1 MPFVFLLLFA
11 LICLQSSWPE
21 CDRLT
26 PPQSGLLLGALVL
39 VSWLSAEM
47 IALAFSWQMV
57 RHPERRSSLLR
68 GSLRW
73 RKYHF
78 IGLLVSYLGGVYL
91 LGWGFLLFTTMN
103 AWLPD
108 AYRQNENTGVVQV
121 REGEA
126 PAEPGDQAPQ
136 EPRLRETESTQ
147 NPPPLF
153 QLCLMLPFFV
163 ALIASWE
170 RFYTI
175 EKTAY
180 EQMHDDDRYVPKW
193 SYLLM
198 QIRHQFFLV
207 LPPIAVTVL
216 LQLTYPLYAGD
227 AGAGYVPVV
236 VIVAIM
242 AAAFILMPV
251 LLRCFLGLKPLPPGD
266 LRDRLE
272 NTARR
277 LKFRYSNVLVWH
289 TRHQFANAMV
299 TGFVPW
305 IRYIVLTDRLIE
317 ELDPDEIEAVF
328 GHEVGHIKHHHLLFY
343 LAFFLTSFALLG
355 LIWDVLKS
363 WITQD
368 DIRAAIQSTPH
379 LGGWWHALVTVGTFG
394 KLGLLV
400 AYTVLIFGFLSRRC
414 ERQADLFGASTV
426 SIDAFVSA
434 LEKVAAINGIA
445 RDRGSWQHPTIAQR
459 VDFLEQVRN
468 HPDQALRF
476 QRDLAMLKWCYFAV
490 LGLFLAVLFGI
501 EEIDHDKILNLIK
514 DF

>member
-26 PPQSGLLLGALVL
+26 PQQSGMFLGAMLL
-39 VSWLSAEM
+39 VSWLTAEI
-47 IALAFSWQMV
+47 IALAFSWQIV

-78 IGLLVSYLGGVYL
+78 IGLLVGYLGGLYL
-91 LGWGFLLFTTMN
+91 LGWGFLLFTAMN
-103 AWLPD
+103 EWIPE
-108 AYRQNENTGVVQV
+108 AYRQKE
-121 REGEA
+121 
-126 PAEPGDQAPQ
+126 
-136 EPRLRETESTQ
+136 

-153 QLCLMLPFFV
+153 QLVLMMPYFA

-180 EQMHDDDRYVPKW
+180 EQMHDDDRFVPKW

-198 QIRHQFFLV
+198 QVRHQFFLV
-207 LPPIAVTVL
+207 LPPIAVTVV
-216 LQLTYPLYAGD
+216 LQLTYTLYPGED
-227 AGAGYVPVV
+227 EAGYLPVLL
-236 VIVAIM
+236 IAAIM
-242 AAAFILMPV
+242 AGAFILMPL
-251 LLRCFLGLKPLPPGD
+251 LLRYFLGLKPLPPGV

-272 NTARR
+272 ATARR
-277 LKFRYSNVLVWH
+277 LNFRFSNILVWH

-305 IRYIVLTDRLIE
+305 IRYIVLTDRLID

-355 LIWDVLKS
+355 LVWNVLKL
-363 WITQD
+363 WVTQD
-368 DIRAAIQSTPH
+368 GIRAAIQSTEM
-379 LGGWWHALVTVGTFG
+379 WDALVTVGTFG

-414 ERQADLFGASTV
+414 ERQADLFGANTV
-426 SIDAFVSA
+426 SIGAFVSA
-434 LEKVAAINGIA
+434 LEKVAAINGLA

-459 VDFLEQVRN
+459 VEFLEQVRD
-468 HPDQALRF
+468 HPDQAVRF
-476 QRDLAMLKWCYFAV
+476 QRDLAMLKWSYFLV
-490 LGLFLAVLFGI
+490 LGLFLAVLVGM
-501 EEIDHDKILNLIK
+501 EGIDHDKILNLIK